1 MRIPIWFSLIHASFV
16 SNFLFSLSQNTYIVN
31 IDASHTLFD
40 PELANFSKFFI
51 FFLCSFIVLI

>member
-16 SNFLFSLSQNTYIVN
+16 SNTNIVN

-40 PELANFSKFFI
+40 LELENFSQFFI
-51 FFLCSFIVLI
+51 FFLWFFIVLI